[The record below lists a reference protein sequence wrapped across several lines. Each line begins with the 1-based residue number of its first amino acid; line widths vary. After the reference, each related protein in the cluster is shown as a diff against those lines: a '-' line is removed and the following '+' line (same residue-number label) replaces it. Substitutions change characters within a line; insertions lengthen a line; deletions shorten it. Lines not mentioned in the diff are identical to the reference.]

1 MEDKLQNII
10 FVLQDMDDDDLIC
23 LWNER
28 CDECNCMDDRI
39 YNMCEFN
46 DICGGWL
53 LPSIDNNPLEIIERV
68 KIDFDDFDSGDDY
81 FYIDGYGHY
90 VSFHSLAFADGAP
103 FNYDELAEAIM
114 DGKVDVTHYD
124 ELNEIVNG
132 DEDDEEEEE

>member
-1 MEDKLQNII
+1 MEEKTQKIVDILKGL
-10 FVLQDMDDDDLIC
+10 DDSDLVA

-46 DICGGWL
+46 DVCGAWL
-53 LPSIDNNPLEIIERV
+53 LPSIDNNPLEIIDRV
-68 KIDFDDFDSGDDY
+68 QMNFDKFDSGDDY

-90 VSFHSLAFADGAP
+90 VSFYTLEWSKDSP
-103 FNYDELAEAIM
+103 FDYDTLAEAIA
-114 DGKVDVTHYD
+114 DGDVNITGYD

-132 DEDDEEEEE
+132 DEDDEEE

>member
-1 MEDKLQNII
+1 MEDKLQNIV
-10 FVLQDMDDDDLIC
+10 FALQDMDDSDLIA

-28 CDECNCMDDRI
+28 CDACNYMDDCI

-46 DICGGWL
+46 DICGSWL
-53 LPSIDNNPLEIIERV
+53 LPSIDNDLLEIIDRV
-68 KIDFDDFDSGDDY
+68 KIDFNDFDSSDDY

-90 VSFHSLAFADGAP
+90 VSFNSLEWSKDAP

-124 ELNEIVNG
+124 DLNEIVNP
-132 DEDDEEEEE
+132 EEGNDNEE